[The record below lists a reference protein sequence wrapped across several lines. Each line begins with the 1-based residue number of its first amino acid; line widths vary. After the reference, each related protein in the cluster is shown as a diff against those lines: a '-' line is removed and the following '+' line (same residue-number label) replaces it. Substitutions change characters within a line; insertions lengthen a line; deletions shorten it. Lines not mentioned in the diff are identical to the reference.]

1 MNSIIVTLMEDSNL
15 DLYKNSTTKQ
25 PKIMKKPQLFGR
37 AILSIGILTLSLGA
51 VSCKQDAK
59 QEDPKEVAK
68 EENEAKLEEAK
79 DAGELSEALIDIA
92 EFDLTQREL
101 GKLAQVNGVSAD
113 VKALGKMMENH
124 HDESYKDLVE
134 LAKSKSISVPTAITK
149 DGQDEYDDLKKVTA
163 KDFDKEYLTD
173 VLKDHKEAIDDF
185 RKEAEKTTDVEVKAY
200 LERKVTS
207 LSGHHQSAENLATK
221 LNINK

>member
-1 MNSIIVTLMEDSNL
+1 
-15 DLYKNSTTKQ
+15 
-25 PKIMKKPQLFGR
+25 MKKPQLFGK
-37 AILSIGILTLSLGA
+37 ALLGIGVLSLSLGSVA
-51 VSCKQDAK
+51 CKQDAK
-59 QEDPKEVAK
+59 PEDPKEVAK
-68 EENEAKLEEAK
+68 EENEAKLEAAK
-79 DAGELSEALIDIA
+79 NAGDLSETLIDVA

-113 VKALGKMMENH
+113 VKALGKMMETH
-124 HDESYKDLVE
+124 HDESYKDLAE

-173 VLKDHKEAIDDF
+173 VLNDHKEAIDDF
-185 RKEAEKTTDVEVKAY
+185 KKEAEKTTDVEVKAY

-207 LSGHHQSAENLATK
+207 LSGHYQSAEDLATK
-221 LNINK
+221 LNIKK